1 MGAISIFGEKYG
13 DKVRVVR
20 FGPSCEFCGGIH
32 ATSTGKIGMFK
43 FVSESSVAAGIRRV
57 EAITGKNCEE
67 AVYALEDTMKAVK
80 ALFNNAKDLK
90 GAIQKFLD
98 ENEAI
103 KKQVEGFKA
112 QAVERTKDKLL
123 SSATEINGVKVIK
136 AVLPVDADSAKNLV
150 FKLRESVPSK
160 LLCVIGSTGGNKPLL
175 SVMLSDDMV
184 KEHNLN
190 AGAMVKEA
198 AKLIKGGG
206 GGQPHYASAGGKDL
220 EGISVA
226 VDKVIELAQLA

>member
-1 MGAISIFGEKYG
+1 
-13 DKVRVVR
+13 
-20 FGPSCEFCGGIH
+20 
-32 ATSTGKIGMFK
+32 MFK

-123 SSATEINGVKVIK
+123 SSATEVNGVKVIK
-136 AVLPVDADSAKNLV
+136 AVLPIDADSAKNLV

-220 EGISVA
+220 DGISVA

>member
-1 MGAISIFGEKYG
+1 M
-13 DKVRVVR
+13 
-20 FGPSCEFCGGIH
+20 
-32 ATSTGKIGMFK
+32 
-43 FVSESSVAAGIRRV
+43 
-57 EAITGKNCEE
+57 
-67 AVYALEDTMKAVK
+67 
-80 ALFNNAKDLK
+80 
-90 GAIQKFLD
+90 
-98 ENEAI
+98 
-103 KKQVEGFKA
+103 
-112 QAVERTKDKLL
+112 ERTKDKLL
-123 SSATEINGVKVIK
+123 SSATEVNGVKVIK
-136 AVLPVDADSAKNLV
+136 AVLPIDADSAKNLV

-220 EGISVA
+220 DGISVA